1 MLDAFLI
8 SSLEVSPRYYVTFI
22 IISME
27 TFASKPCATVPGF
40 IRKSYVLRKGSI
52 LCRFP
57 CRIASKSIRVGIN
70 GLCPIYH
77 GHGVC

>member
-27 TFASKPCATVPGF
+27 TFASKPCATVPGLLENHTCYEKVVSCVDF
-40 IRKSYVLRKGSI
+40 PVVSLRKV
-52 LCRFP
+52 F
-57 CRIASKSIRVGIN
+57 VWE
-70 GLCPIYH
+70 
-77 GHGVC
+77 